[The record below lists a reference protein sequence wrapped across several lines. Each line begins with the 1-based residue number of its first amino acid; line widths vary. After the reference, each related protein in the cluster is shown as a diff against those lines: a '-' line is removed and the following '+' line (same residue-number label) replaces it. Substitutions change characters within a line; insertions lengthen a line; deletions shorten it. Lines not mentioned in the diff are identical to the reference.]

1 MQPARH
7 AAMLPPIP
15 EAPDSEDPEG
25 EHISAC
31 FAPPV
36 IQHSDSDL
44 SSAETEMQE
53 QGDSIAVERQV
64 TPGYRVTAWPAHRE
78 VRGELTLRGSANH
91 PRGVRAVCSVQ
102 HCVLTLSCATS
113 SSQRASARGESGV
126 TVVAEV
132 PVKDLAVGLQRGRV
146 DMFTLA
152 TLHGETGCTTMSSA
166 SPTTRSS
173 GTCGSRSSGGWAS
186 PSSTCRM
193 AVRALPVRQRCSL
206 AGILRMRHGRLPCQA
221 QTQVP
226 ISDEPLIERFMG
238 GGLQACRSGHPATS
252 NVNPSDV
259 QGTCARRKD
268 GRSGCNRHDLKENTS
283 D

>member
-113 SSQRASARGESGV
+113 SSQRASARGESSV

-132 PVKDLAVGLQRGRV
+132 PVKDLAVGMQRGRV

-152 TLHGETGCTTMSSA
+152 TLHGNRMYDHVFCFADDQVKRNMWIAVFRRMGVSIFDLQD
-166 SPTTRSS
+166 
-173 GTCGSRSSGGWAS
+173 GS
-186 PSSTCRM
+186 
-193 AVRALPVRQRCSL
+193 
-206 AGILRMRHGRLPCQA
+206 AGIASATEVFPRR
-221 QTQVP
+221 
-226 ISDEPLIERFMG
+226 D
-238 GGLQACRSGHPATS
+238 PAHAS
-252 NVNPSDV
+252 
-259 QGTCARRKD
+259 R
-268 GRSGCNRHDLKENTS
+268 
-283 D
+283 